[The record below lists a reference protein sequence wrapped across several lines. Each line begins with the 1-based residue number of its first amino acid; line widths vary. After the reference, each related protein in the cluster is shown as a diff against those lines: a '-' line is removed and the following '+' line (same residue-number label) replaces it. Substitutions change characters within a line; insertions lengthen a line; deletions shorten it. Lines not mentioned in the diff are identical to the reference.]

1 MRGREW
7 GQVSAEL
14 QVKVSAGLSGSS
26 GRAGHGEHHCAW
38 QGLLLLPSGSATSN
52 GPSLPSL
59 FLPHLLTKNVRT
71 FVKPVIPRELSLQNE
86 LCPLASAFH

>member
-26 GRAGHGEHHCAW
+26 GRAGQGQHHW
-38 QGLLLLPSGSATSN
+38 VGLGRACYSS
-52 GPSLPSL
+52 
-59 FLPHLLTKNVRT
+59 
-71 FVKPVIPRELSLQNE
+71 
-86 LCPLASAFH
+86 PLAQPLLMVLPCLLYSFLIF